1 MRVWLVMGGVIPEL
15 IFWECVNIR
24 LVAGI
29 ILWPAWKREVYRVF
43 SGWMLKIFEC
53 FCFMQD
59 LEINFSTSLH
69 LMSPAVFSQM
79 VYVRKMNC
87 MCVISEILNCVLI
100 FPPTFFDCLAM
111 AKIDL
116 LVARPLLVTSTCVRW
131 IWVFD
136 YFASTIVYRN
146 CVSSNLNV
154 M

>member
-1 MRVWLVMGGVIPEL
+1 
-15 IFWECVNIR
+15 
-24 LVAGI
+24 
-29 ILWPAWKREVYRVF
+29 
-43 SGWMLKIFEC
+43 
-53 FCFMQD
+53 MQD

-116 LVARPLLVTSTCVRW
+116 LVAWPLLVTSIC
-131 IWVFD
+131 
-136 YFASTIVYRN
+136 
-146 CVSSNLNV
+146 
-154 M
+154 